1 MDHAHTGL
9 EIGAQSVRHPVR
21 RQGAGVNTSYTVNL
35 TPPTGGGL
43 ADSRNFQA
51 VQEISVQQ
59 MQLVFLLSF
68 LPYLPD

>member
-1 MDHAHTGL
+1 VDKRAGDVGL
-9 EIGAQSVRHPVR
+9 NGDR
-21 RQGAGVNTSYTVNL
+21 R
-35 TPPTGGGL
+35 TGGGL

-68 LPYLPD
+68 FPYLPDYRLR